1 MEKKKAYIY
10 TRVSTAMQVDG
21 YSLEAQ
27 EERLRRHCE
36 YHDMEIVRT
45 YTDKGKSGSTIVG
58 REQFQ
63 QMLNDIESQKDGVSY
78 VLVYKLSRFG
88 RNAYDIHGSL
98 RILTENNVYLVAVED
113 GIDTSTKMGETF
125 ALIMAALAQA
135 ELSNIHEQTFLG
147 RQQKAREGKWNGG
160 MSPLGYQLVDG
171 KLIIDEAEA
180 AIVRRI
186 FDLYTQERPLG
197 IAGVVKQLL
206 KEEVK
211 RPPRQNRT
219 YGQIGRKLVSDVL
232 ENPIYTGQIAYGR
245 RHMEKADRKGNR
257 KVVNQ
262 QEYILVQG
270 EHTPIISLEQFQA
283 AQELRKGRSNMCE
296 RRPDNDYVHLL
307 SPMLR
312 CPECGASMYGNTT
325 RKRKKTASGEFYA
338 DYHFYACKH
347 RRSIEGK
354 TCTYK
359 KNWNNKDIDGPVV
372 EIVTQLINDPKLAD
386 YIRSKLTSVVD
397 AETVEADIAKLE
409 KALKRTQANKRER
422 YKELDDLDP
431 SDPVDS
437 VKIRDTKASID
448 NLSVKEVEYRQDLA
462 ELRNKLVAVKQNQ
475 LTKETVLKVLSHFSL
490 FFDRMTPADK
500 QVLLRSLVEEIQ
512 IFPEKTEDGRII
524 KSIKLCV
531 PVVYE
536 NENTPKISWDKLTP
550 VETVVLLSRE
560 LVEHQMKLYAE
571 PFEKI
576 KSGQK
581 TIELRLWDEKRQK
594 IKIGDTIVFTNTTNG
609 EKLQA
614 TVLQLHRFNSF
625 EELYQS
631 LPLLKCGYTEETID
645 SAKASDMEAY
655 YSAEEQAK
663 YGVVGIELSPPK
675 QITDES
681 ICLLQK
687 RDGNE

>member
-1 MEKKKAYIY
+1 MEKVKAYIY

-36 YHDMEIVRT
+36 YHDMEVVRT

-98 RILTENNVYLVAVED
+98 RILMDNNVYLVAVED

-160 MSPLGYQLVDG
+160 MSPLGYKLVDG
-171 KLIIDEAEA
+171 KLTIDEAEA
-180 AIVRRI
+180 AIVHRI

-219 YGQIGRKLVSDVL
+219 YGQISRKLVSDVL
-232 ENPIYTGQIAYGR
+232 ENPVYAGQIAYGR

-262 QEYILVQG
+262 KEYILVQG
-270 EHTPIISLEQFQA
+270 EHTPIVSLEQFQA
-283 AQELRKGRSNMCE
+283 AQELRKGRSNMNE

-312 CPECGASMYGNTT
+312 CPVCGASMYGNTT
-325 RKRKKTASGEFYA
+325 RKKKHGKEGEFYA

-347 RRSIEGK
+347 RLSLEGK
-354 TCTYK
+354 KCDYRR
-359 KNWNNKDIDGPVV
+359 NWNNKDIDGPVV
-372 EIVTQLINDPKLAD
+372 EILTKLISDPKLAD
-386 YIRSKLTSVVD
+386 YIRSKLSSVVD
-397 AETVEADIAKLE
+397 AETVEADIAKIE
-409 KALKRTQANKRER
+409 KALKRTQANKKAR
-422 YKELDDLDP
+422 YKDLDELDP
-431 SDPVDS
+431 TDPVDS
-437 VKIRDTKASID
+437 VKIQDTKASID

-462 ELRNKLVAVKQNQ
+462 ELHNKLVAVKQNQ

-490 FFDRMTPADK
+490 FFDKMTPADK
-500 QVLLRSLVEEIQ
+500 QLLLRSLVTEIH
-512 IFPEKTEDGRII
+512 IFPEKTEDGRIV

-536 NENTPKISWDKLTP
+536 NEKTPKISWDKLTP
-550 VETVVLLSRE
+550 VESVVCLCRE
-560 LVEHQMKLYAE
+560 
-571 PFEKI
+571 
-576 KSGQK
+576 S
-581 TIELRLWDEKRQK
+581 
-594 IKIGDTIVFTNTTNG
+594 
-609 EKLQA
+609 
-614 TVLQLHRFNSF
+614 
-625 EELYQS
+625 
-631 LPLLKCGYTEETID
+631 
-645 SAKASDMEAY
+645 
-655 YSAEEQAK
+655 EQ
-663 YGVVGIELSPPK
+663 
-675 QITDES
+675 
-681 ICLLQK
+681 
-687 RDGNE
+687 

>member
-1 MEKKKAYIY
+1 
-10 TRVSTAMQVDG
+10 
-21 YSLEAQ
+21 
-27 EERLRRHCE
+27 
-36 YHDMEIVRT
+36 
-45 YTDKGKSGSTIVG
+45 
-58 REQFQ
+58 
-63 QMLNDIESQKDGVSY
+63 
-78 VLVYKLSRFG
+78 
-88 RNAYDIHGSL
+88 
-98 RILTENNVYLVAVED
+98 
-113 GIDTSTKMGETF
+113 
-125 ALIMAALAQA
+125 
-135 ELSNIHEQTFLG
+135 
-147 RQQKAREGKWNGG
+147 
-160 MSPLGYQLVDG
+160 
-171 KLIIDEAEA
+171 
-180 AIVRRI
+180 
-186 FDLYTQERPLG
+186 
-197 IAGVVKQLL
+197 
-206 KEEVK
+206 
-211 RPPRQNRT
+211 
-219 YGQIGRKLVSDVL
+219 
-232 ENPIYTGQIAYGR
+232 
-245 RHMEKADRKGNR
+245 MEKADRKGNR

-283 AQELRKGRSNMCE
+283 AQELRQGRSNMCE

-312 CPECGASMYGNTT
+312 CPDCGASMYGNTT
-325 RKRKKTASGEFYA
+325 RKKKKTASGEFYA

-550 VETVVLLSRE
+550 VETVALLSRQK
-560 LVEHQMKLYAE
+560 VDEHIFFDVNVQDL
-571 PFEKI
+571 P
-576 KSGQK
+576 K
-581 TIELRLWDEKRQK
+581 TARTTATYP
-594 IKIGDTIVFTNTTNG
+594 DT
-609 EKLQA
+609 
-614 TVLQLHRFNSF
+614 H
-625 EELYQS
+625 
-631 LPLLKCGYTEETID
+631 
-645 SAKASDMEAY
+645 
-655 YSAEEQAK
+655 
-663 YGVVGIELSPPK
+663 
-675 QITDES
+675 TDTPHT
-681 ICLLQK
+681 
-687 RDGNE
+687 D

>member
-98 RILTENNVYLVAVED
+98 RTLTENNVYLVAVED

-262 QEYILVQG
+262 KEYILVQG
-270 EHTPIISLEQFQA
+270 EHTPIVSLEQFQA
-283 AQELRKGRSNMCE
+283 AQELRQGRSNMCE

-409 KALKRTQANKRER
+409 KALKRTQVNKRER

-550 VETVVLLSRE
+550 VETIVLLGRKDIHE
-560 LVEHQMKLYAE
+560 RIKFDVNVEDLHGRASATATYPEIKAYVLEKFGLKVSSLYIAQ
-571 PFEKI
+571 I
-576 KSGQK
+576 K
-581 TIELRLWDEKRQK
+581 E
-594 IKIGDTIVFTNTTNG
+594 
-609 EKLQA
+609 
-614 TVLQLHRFNSF
+614 
-625 EELYQS
+625 
-631 LPLLKCGYTEETID
+631 KCGLDKRENFNIGEGKSRPLICPPE
-645 SAKASDMEAY
+645 K
-655 YSAEEQAK
+655 EQAIMDAFRHF
-663 YGVVGIELSPPK
+663 GMID
-675 QITDES
+675 T
-681 ICLLQK
+681 
-687 RDGNE
+687 

>member
-63 QMLNDIESQKDGVSY
+63 KMLNDIESQKDGVSY

-409 KALKRTQANKRER
+409 KALKRTQVNKRER

-550 VETVVLLSRE
+550 VESVVCLSRKE
-560 LVEHQMKLYAE
+560 VVHAMNLNPS
-571 PFEKI
+571 PFEKF

-581 TIELRLWDEKRQK
+581 TIELRLYDEKRRQ
-594 IKIGDTIVFTNTTNG
+594 IKEGDGIIFTNTCSG
-609 EKLQA
+609 ETIHA
-614 TVLQLHRFNSF
+614 TVIKLHRFDTF
-625 EELYQS
+625 EKLYAS
-631 LPLLKCGYTEETID
+631 LPLLQCGYTPED
-645 SAKASDMEAY
+645 VDKAHPSDMQQY
-655 YSAEEQAK
+655 YSVEKQNQ
-663 YGVVGIELSPPK
+663 YGVVGIELSLSK
-675 QITDES
+675 
-681 ICLLQK
+681 
-687 RDGNE
+687 

>member
-1 MEKKKAYIY
+1 MEKKKAYMY

-21 YSLEAQ
+21 YSLDAQ
-27 EERLRRHCE
+27 EEEIREYCE
-36 YHDMEIVRT
+36 RNKIDIVGS
-45 YTDKGKSGSTIVG
+45 YSDKGKSGSTIVG

-63 QMLNDIESQKDGVSY
+63 KMLDDIEGNEDGISY
-78 VLVYKLSRFG
+78 VIVYKLSRFG
-88 RNAYDIHGSL
+88 RNAYDINGSL
-98 RILTENNVYLVAVED
+98 GILRDNKVNLVAIKD
-113 GIDTSTKMGETF
+113 SIDTSTLMGETF

-160 MSPLGYQLVDG
+160 TSPLGYKLVDG

-219 YGQIGRKLVSDVL
+219 YGQI
-232 ENPIYTGQIAYGR
+232 AYGR

-257 KVVNQ
+257 KVVKPK
-262 QEYILVQG
+262 EYILVQG
-270 EHTPIISLEQFQA
+270 EHTPIVSLEQFKA
-283 AQELRKGRSNMCE
+283 AQELRQGRSNMCE

-325 RKRKKTASGEFYA
+325 RKRKKTQDGEFCT

-359 KNWNNKDIDGPVV
+359 KNWNSKDIDGPVV

-386 YIRSKLTSVVD
+386 YIRGKLSSVVD
-397 AETVEADIAKLE
+397 VETVEADIAKIE
-409 KALKRTQANKRER
+409 KALRRAKVNLKQRYDER
-422 YKELDDLDP
+422 DELDP
-431 SDPVDS
+431 TEPVDC
-437 VKIRDTKASID
+437 VAIQELKRSID
-448 NLSVKEVEYRQDLA
+448 NLSVKIVEYQQDLA
-462 ELRNKLVAVKQNQ
+462 ALHNKLVAVKQNQ

-536 NENTPKISWDKLTP
+536 NETTPKISWDKLTP
-550 VETVVLLSRE
+550 VETIVC
-560 LVEHQMKLYAE
+560 LV
-571 PFEKI
+571 
-576 KSGQK
+576 
-581 TIELRLWDEKRQK
+581 
-594 IKIGDTIVFTNTTNG
+594 
-609 EKLQA
+609 
-614 TVLQLHRFNSF
+614 
-625 EELYQS
+625 
-631 LPLLKCGYTEETID
+631 
-645 SAKASDMEAY
+645 
-655 YSAEEQAK
+655 
-663 YGVVGIELSPPK
+663 K
-675 QITDES
+675 Q
-681 ICLLQK
+681 
-687 RDGNE
+687 